1 MSQLLCF
8 KYEVFCP
15 APALSSST
23 VLSHTE
29 QSTTRSRAWQVSTP
43 TPGSVPPARSVSCS
57 SPCSGQA
64 LTALQYPPD
73 PQTSRYLDPRHRRQK
88 VAGGPGAAAA
98 QLSSERGAGPGAP
111 RACHG
116 GAVTCPPERAA
127 PPPQPPETK
136 FCSALTAIVTRV
148 WVSQN
153 FASGDRIFLGRG
165 QRGSPP
171 AKGRGHG

>member
-1 MSQLLCF
+1 MMSQLLCF
-8 KYEVFCP
+8 KYEVFSP

-29 QSTTRSRAWQVSTP
+29 QSTTRNRAWQVSTP
-43 TPGSVPPARSVSCS
+43 TPGSVPPARLVSCS

-98 QLSSERGAGPGAP
+98 QLSSERGAGRALPGPATAEQWRVHLSEPLRRRSP
-111 RACHG
+111 RRQSSVVHWLL
-116 GAVTCPPERAA
+116 
-127 PPPQPPETK
+127 
-136 FCSALTAIVTRV
+136 S
-148 WVSQN
+148 
-153 FASGDRIFLGRG
+153 
-165 QRGSPP
+165 
-171 AKGRGHG
+171 